1 VLLAEVILPRLTED
15 DLMNIQHSEP
25 TTPLRACMISDITA
39 RTLGPASQT
48 SHLRACK
55 RFAAWFGRSPETATP
70 DDVKYFQQ
78 HLVEI
83 GTSICTRNQTMTG
96 VKFLFR
102 VTMRR
107 HDLVAEIFSLK
118 EPVKVPLVLSKK
130 EIKRILAMAPS
141 QKARVMLS
149 LAYGCGM
156 RAGEV
161 VRLKVGDIDGEQKI
175 IRIVQSKGRKD
186 RNVPRPERVLFPG
199 YRGKHL
205 SARQISRLFKQTALE
220 ARITKPVT
228 LHTLRHS
235 FATHLLERGVDIRV
249 IQALLGHTK
258 LTTTAR
264 YASVATG
271 MIAAV
276 DSPLDDLNGPKRP
289 AWRATN
295 TGHVSL
301 TQLKVMSA
309 IERCRTAALG
319 GHVTRC
325 ADCAHEHI
333 AYNSCRNRH
342 CPKCQAGAAKAWLA
356 AREAELLPVRY
367 FHLVFTLPKQI
378 ADIAH
383 QNKREI
389 YNLLMRA
396 SADTVPLPAAH
407 SGRPDQ
413 AA

>member
-1 VLLAEVILPRLTED
+1 
-15 DLMNIQHSEP
+15 MNIQQS
-25 TTPLRACMISDITA
+25 TPLRERMISDMTA

-55 RFAAWFGRSPETATP
+55 RFAGWLGRSPDTASA
-70 DDVKYFQQ
+70 DDVKHFQL
-78 HLVEI
+78 HLMET

-102 VTMRR
+102 VTLRR

-141 QKARVMLS
+141 MKAKVMLS

-161 VRLKVGDIDGEQKI
+161 VRLKVGDIDGAQEI
-175 IRIVQSKGRKD
+175 IRIVQAKGRKD
-186 RNVPRPERVLFPG
+186 RNVMLPADILGLLREWWKERPTVQDKDVPGPDRVLFPG

-205 SARQISRLFKQTALE
+205 SARQISRLFKETARE
-220 ARITKPVT
+220 AGITKPVT

-276 DSPLDDLNGPKRP
+276 GSPLDDLNKSRRRKGKARP
-289 AWRATN
+289 
-295 TGHVSL
+295 S
-301 TQLKVMSA
+301 
-309 IERCRTAALG
+309 
-319 GHVTRC
+319 
-325 ADCAHEHI
+325 
-333 AYNSCRNRH
+333 
-342 CPKCQAGAAKAWLA
+342 
-356 AREAELLPVRY
+356 
-367 FHLVFTLPKQI
+367 
-378 ADIAH
+378 
-383 QNKREI
+383 
-389 YNLLMRA
+389 
-396 SADTVPLPAAH
+396 
-407 SGRPDQ
+407 
-413 AA
+413 